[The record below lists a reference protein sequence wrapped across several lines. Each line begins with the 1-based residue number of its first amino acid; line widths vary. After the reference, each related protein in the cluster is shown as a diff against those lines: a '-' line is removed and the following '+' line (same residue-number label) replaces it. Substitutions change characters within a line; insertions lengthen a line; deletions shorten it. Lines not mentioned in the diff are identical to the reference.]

1 MTNTQDDVVELSG
14 TLWPPHLLTD
24 LKCRPA
30 GVTLW
35 LNSLMKRDISATPQ
49 FEAKPWRRFR
59 LAIVLAGL

>member
-14 TLWPPHLLTD
+14 TLWPANQLTD
-24 LKCRPA
+24 FKCPPA
-30 GVTLW
+30 GAALW

-49 FEAKPWRRFR
+49 FEAKPWRRVR